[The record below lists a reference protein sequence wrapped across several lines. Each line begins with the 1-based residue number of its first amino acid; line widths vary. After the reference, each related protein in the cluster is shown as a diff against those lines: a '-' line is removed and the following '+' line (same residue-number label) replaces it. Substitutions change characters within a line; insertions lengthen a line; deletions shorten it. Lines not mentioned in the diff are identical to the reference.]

1 MYWRDLDVTFK
12 VNYLPPDCFRFSVTR
27 VWKRTLSE
35 RVPEVC
41 EGATA
46 TIDVIDQALLRV

>member
-1 MYWRDLDVTFK
+1 MYWRDLHVTFK
-12 VNYLPPDCFRFSVTR
+12 VNYLPPDCLRFSVAR
-27 VWKRTLSE
+27 VWKRTRSE

-46 TIDVIDQALLRV
+46 TIDIIDQALLRV